1 MNAKYILLT
10 LLFYSYIP
18 AFCQCDE
25 NQSSIIEKAKNIASR
40 NMAEGEGLMIK
51 EVIKIVNAEEDPSPL
66 FGPIWTNIDYPYSE
80 KIIARVD
87 SPFYIWKVL
96 FSLAT
101 LGEMSCY
108 SSDGNTKLE
117 IEEVR
122 ELIKRKVEVA
132 GDDKQKVQYD
142 LNTYTGAFD
151 FVVIEN
157 WYILNNNNI
166 TSEIYALAPIVLC
179 HDLTNGQPIGYK
191 LVCWFILN
199 PSIEH
204 KTKSQK
210 RTKRLKIKKE

>member
-96 FSLAT
+96 FDLAV
-101 LGEMSCY
+101 LGEIPCY
-108 SSDGNTKLE
+108 SPEGYAKIEKDELLE
-117 IEEVR
+117 M
-122 ELIKRKVEVA
+122 LYDTVEWI
-132 GDDKQKVQYD
+132 GDDNKIVQYVYP
-142 LNTYTGAFD
+142 LYPNAFD
-151 FVVIEN
+151 YVVIEN
-157 WYILNNNNI
+157 WYILNNNTI
-166 TSEIYALAPIVLC
+166 TSEIYAIAPVLEC
-179 HDLTNGQPIGYK
+179 HEEYTVDISGYK

-199 PSIEH
+199 PSIGQQS
-204 KTKSQK
+204 KYPKK
-210 RTKRLKIKKE
+210 NKKIENRKE